1 MGARPQVSH
10 HLCILSTFPSLN
22 QRFVFTVF
30 NLESKVAAPKKKNR
44 KDVYSIMEYLL
55 TIHHYYDY
63 VLASHGKAL
72 HKAKDSNKHLSGHVL
87 LRSIAVFLQHQ
98 KFYYKIG
105 EASFFFHITSNG
117 RDIIAD

>member
-1 MGARPQVSH
+1 MQGLWASH

-22 QRFVFTVF
+22 QRFVFTAVF
-30 NLESKVAAPKKKNR
+30 NLESKVAAPKKKKNR
-44 KDVYSIMEYLL
+44 KDAYSIMEYLL

-87 LRSIAVFLQHQ
+87 PKKHCCVSTTPKVLL
-98 KFYYKIG
+98 
-105 EASFFFHITSNG
+105 
-117 RDIIAD
+117 